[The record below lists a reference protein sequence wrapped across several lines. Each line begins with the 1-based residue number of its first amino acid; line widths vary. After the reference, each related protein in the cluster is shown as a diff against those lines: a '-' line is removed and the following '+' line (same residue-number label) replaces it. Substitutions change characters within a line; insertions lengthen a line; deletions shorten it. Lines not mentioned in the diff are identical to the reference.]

1 MRQAPQTKE
10 SRRLEIQEVI
20 MPDPHRRLYILQ
32 LESGHWSMSMLE
44 LYIETKVHPKA
55 TGEGPSRGHLR
66 DCDIFANLCLAFKL
80 SSKCA
85 TLTTVVRTGV

>member
-32 LESGHWSMSMLE
+32 LESGHWS
-44 LYIETKVHPKA
+44 YIH
-55 TGEGPSRGHLR
+55 
-66 DCDIFANLCLAFKL
+66 
-80 SSKCA
+80 
-85 TLTTVVRTGV
+85 

>member
-44 LYIETKVHPKA
+44 IDIETKVHPK
-55 TGEGPSRGHLR
+55 SRGHLR
-66 DCDIFANLCLAFKL
+66 DCEIFANLRLAFKL
-80 SSKCA
+80 
-85 TLTTVVRTGV
+85 

>member
-44 LYIETKVHPKA
+44 LDIETKVHPK
-55 TGEGPSRGHLR
+55 SIVHLR
-66 DCDIFANLCLAFKL
+66 DCEIFANLRLAFKL
-80 SSKCA
+80 
-85 TLTTVVRTGV
+85 

>member
-32 LESGHWSMSMLE
+32 LESGHYSTDNVYKIRAS
-44 LYIETKVHPKA
+44 Y
-55 TGEGPSRGHLR
+55 
-66 DCDIFANLCLAFKL
+66 
-80 SSKCA
+80 
-85 TLTTVVRTGV
+85 